1 MHLQFAMMSI
11 GDGTVEASANGRIEI
26 LNPTSKGKTTA

>member
-11 GDGTVEASANGRIEI
+11 GDGKAEASANGRIEI

>member
-11 GDGTVEASANGRIEI
+11 GDGKAEASANGTHR
-26 LNPTSKGKTTA
+26 NPESDL